1 FSLRQSQA
9 CSGGVSSFIRS
20 ELSVVFLQVILCPAC
35 RWWLPLAFG
44 YFTLQSCRAG
54 ISAESRRSELRRF
67 ALSDLAQP
75 RRFSA
80 ESLLRRKRI
89 LSHESILRRLESS
102 HCKRGNARTLREQ
115 RRCRL
120 HSSCSRLRGS
130 AGARHL

>member
-1 FSLRQSQA
+1 RSHSPVSPGSCTSCRNASSRHITCTQFFIICRRSPISLRQSQA

-35 RWWLPLAFG
+35 KWWLPLAFG

-75 RRFSA
+75 
-80 ESLLRRKRI
+80 
-89 LSHESILRRLESS
+89 
-102 HCKRGNARTLREQ
+102 
-115 RRCRL
+115 
-120 HSSCSRLRGS
+120 
-130 AGARHL
+130 